1 MSKCQTFEDL
11 QSYGAEKIHEKTHIS
26 RDKVELLLTKSYGE
40 IGRVQFMGFMSILER
55 EFGIDLSTVR
65 AEYSE
70 YWQEHGETLPPKESV
85 ILQPQSNTK
94 QKWVLAGGVLIALL
108 MGGGYL
114 LQSFLSNEPRAE
126 VMNLNSLSTVAATT
140 LSEENVSLA
149 EESNVSETASQT
161 ASVGETNATALTIRP
176 LYKVWVGMIDL
187 GSGVKTQQITGDPI
201 VVDTTKNWLIVLGHG
216 RVEIDSSEGKQI
228 LKEKETVRFVSEH
241 GKLQQLSRAEFLE
254 RNGGKNW

>member
-1 MSKCQTFEDL
+1 MSKTFDDL

-55 EFGIDLSTVR
+55 EYGIDLSAVR
-65 AEYSE
+65 VEYTE
-70 YWQEHGETLPPKESV
+70 YWQEHGDTLPANESV

-94 QKWVLAGGVLIALL
+94 QKWVMAGGILIALL
-108 MGGGYL
+108 MGGGYA
-114 LQSFLSNEPRAE
+114 LQSFLSNEPREE
-126 VMNLNSLSTVAATT
+126 VMNLNSLSTVAVTT
-140 LSEENVSLA
+140 LGEENTSSPA
-149 EESNVSETASQT
+149 ESNLSQAATQT
-161 ASVGETNATALTIRP
+161 ASSLETNATALTIRP
-176 LYKVWVGMIDL
+176 RYKVWVGMIDMA
-187 GSGVKTQQITGDPI
+187 SGAKTQQITGDPI
-201 VVDTTKNWLIVLGHG
+201 VIDTTKNWIIVLGHG

-228 LKEKETVRFVSEH
+228 LEEKETVRFVSEN